1 MKKESL
7 KEPIENYNIYSLHQS
22 TNKSIN
28 RKRIIV
34 TVTIL
39 VAFLVMLMIIAIYTT
54 DTLKRLKQAKA
65 YEAQVISY
73 QQELEKQEQQ
83 KKIEEEKKKQ
93 EKMPKLTET
102 GKENMKHI
110 YTSDKKRAFLTFDDG
125 PSSNTTQIL
134 SILQERNIKATFFML
149 GSRVE
154 AMPETVKQVFEQGH
168 FIANHGYSHVYSQ
181 IYACPENVLDE
192 YNRTNTAIQQAI
204 GEPDFN
210 SHVFRFPGGL
220 VGGKFAEIKQQ
231 AKQLLEQNNIINVDW
246 NALTGDAERQ
256 NPTPDQVLE
265 GLQRTSQ
272 GKHSIVILMHD
283 AQAKQITVE
292 TLPQVIDYLTE
303 QGYEFQ
309 TFFDVLT

>member
-1 MKKESL
+1 MKKETL

-28 RKRIIV
+28 RNRIII
-34 TVTIL
+34 TATIL
-39 VAFLVMLMIIAIYTT
+39 IAFFVMLMIIAIYTT

-65 YEAQVISY
+65 YEAQIISY

-83 KKIEEEKKKQ
+83 KKAEEEQRKR
-93 EKMPKLTET
+93 ERMPKLTET
-102 GKENMKHI
+102 GKENIKHI
-110 YTSDKKRAFLTFDDG
+110 YSSDKKRVFLTFDDG
-125 PSSNTTQIL
+125 PSVNTPAIL
-134 SILQERNIKATFFML
+134 SILKERNIKATFFML

-154 AMPETVKQVFEQGH
+154 AMPEVVKQVFDQGH
-168 FIANHGYSHVYSQ
+168 YVANHGYSHVYSQ
-181 IYACPENVLDE
+181 IYACPQKVLEE
-192 YNRTNTAIQQAI
+192 YNQTNTAIQKAL

-210 SHVFRFPGGL
+210 SHLFRFPGGL
-220 VGGKFAEIKQQ
+220 VGGKYAEIKQQ
-231 AKQLLEQNNIINVDW
+231 AKQLLEQNDIANVDW

-256 NPTPDQVLE
+256 NPTQEQVLE
-265 GLQRTSQ
+265 GLQKTSQ
-272 GKHSIVILMHD
+272 GKNSIVVLMHD

-292 TLPQVIDYLTE
+292 TLPQIIDYLTG

>member
-34 TVTIL
+34 TVAIL
-39 VAFLVMLMIIAIYTT
+39 VAFLVMLTIIAIYTT

-83 KKIEEEKKKQ
+83 KRLEEEKKKQ
-93 EKMPKLTET
+93 ERMPKLTET
-102 GKENMKHI
+102 GKEKLKHI
-110 YTSDKKRAFLTFDDG
+110 YGSDKKRAFLTFDDG
-125 PSSNTTQIL
+125 PSSNTSPIL

-154 AMPETVKQVFEQGH
+154 AMPDTVKKVFDQGH

-192 YNRTNTAIQQAI
+192 YNRTNTAIQKAI

-210 SHVFRFPGGL
+210 SHLFRFPGGL
-220 VGGKFAEIKQQ
+220 VGGKYAEIKQQ
-231 AKQLLEQNNIINVDW
+231 AKQLLEQNDILNVDW
-246 NALTGDAERQ
+246 NSLTGDAERQ
-256 NPTPDQVLE
+256 NPTPDQVVE
-265 GLQRTSQ
+265 GLKRTSQ
-272 GKHSIVILMHD
+272 GKNSIVILMHD

-292 TLPQVIDYLTE
+292 TLPQVIDYLIGE
-303 QGYEFQ
+303 GYEFQ